1 MRTANAVCESAISQV
16 IVSSQSLAIL
26 TADFGLRRWMNES
39 STARTDGPEAGRDR
53 DPLSDFPE
61 LYRTLRHIARRER
74 RRNPS
79 DTLNTTV
86 VVNEA
91 WLKLERSSMTWRDHK
106 HYLATAALAM
116 RQLLVDYARR
126 RSSNKRTPVDDCPL
140 FDNDCELDKT
150 GSTILALD
158 EALQSLDEVQPTL
171 ARLVE
176 LRFFAGLTL
185 AETADCLG
193 ISSRSASR
201 EWSKARAFIKTV
213 MAA

>member
-1 MRTANAVCESAISQV
+1 MSR
-16 IVSSQSLAIL
+16 
-26 TADFGLRRWMNES
+26 S
-39 STARTDGPEAGRDR
+39 STARLNDPDSGNSQ
-53 DPLSDFPE
+53 DPLADFPE
-61 LYRTLRHIARRER
+61 LYRMLRHIARRER

-79 DTLNTTV
+79 DTLSTTV

-91 WLKLERSSMTWRDHK
+91 WLKLERSSMQWRDHK

-126 RSSNKRTPVDDCPL
+126 RSSEKRTPVDDCPL
-140 FDNDCELDKT
+140 FENDCELDKT

-158 EALQSLDEVQPTL
+158 EALQSLDKLEPAL

-176 LRFFAGLTL
+176 LRFFAGLTI

-193 ISSRSASR
+193 ISPRSASR

-213 MAA
+213 MAT